1 MTATVV
7 EAMDKSFR
15 AFEGKF
21 EKRLQRLENGPQQR
35 DAAPRGEQSGFAIP
49 PEGVRLGAHDNLDQP
64 SPPENFYRQMASGS
78 RPPMPAATPSRSA
91 PQEPYRH
98 RDRHTGGP
106 PPDREHLRGAREGT
120 CDSTL
125 SQPSRNPDK
134 IKREEIGIFNPDYP
148 DPDDLGIVQDGKN
161 LIFTDV
167 YSFVDRIAT
176 FTESLGE
183 EASRQILG
191 HFQAILGGS
200 AILWW
205 TNELMAAR
213 RIELRSAGLLA
224 ILDELIVRFG
234 PDAAN
239 ATKSFYDCKLYLR
252 DVAADEQALQQ
263 FVQKKLR
270 WARSI
275 RMLGPDHSNWSSAM
289 MMIWSHM
296 EFEIQQCLPR
306 PDEFA
311 SLSDYMKKI
320 EKSRIIVNSAA
331 LKYYPHLVKKSSNK
345 SSLKSL
351 DKAEDRPRSS
361 RSSSDRREQS
371 RSSRREERY
380 RDDEYRPRDRYRDNR
395 RRDRDGNRDQRK
407 DYDRRDK
414 ERDDRGKRDEK
425 DRKHRDDRY
434 RKDHRDRDRKRDHD
448 RVHFA
453 EIDDDSGSDADHS
466 DASSSVSY
474 PSDSE
479 VDIACLVF
487 DANRTC
493 RKCHKEFD
501 DKTELRHHVKT
512 CEVKG
517 PLRSQRNCQA
527 NLQNPAR
534 RTCGHCGELAGSRN
548 ALFKHL
554 KHCQGAKSGTFDRPA
569 DPGIDEA
576 GAARIASE
584 PAPDDTSEAPEDLG
598 EINFVKEAPTLG
610 DDKPLEGPLGN
621 FTYLRVNA
629 RTSPKK
635 GDVEVCFDPGA
646 GRSIVGRNFF
656 RNLDHTIEK
665 REGKVSGIGGGILKL
680 KEWATFSL
688 YLPGVENGK
697 KTLFKFTR
705 GAWVIDNLLPNLL
718 LGNDFMDPY
727 RANIDYDT
735 KIVHLRAIDFAVPF
749 SIRVHSVPCVRRVK
763 TTRAI
768 TLLPDQEAMIPVN
781 YKPLPKG
788 RSFLFNAEHD
798 AAFHAVI
805 TAKTPK
811 VVAVKNT
818 SRGTI
823 TIPKRYPV
831 GKIDEN
837 HDSGFLACSW
847 NTAFKTMAVGATLMS
862 MAKPTA
868 IGDIEPINF
877 ALQNTNSLPVSAE
890 FDFDKRTAAVAE
902 HDLGLRAPD
911 APMVVNYNGTSST
924 PVSDYVYQL
933 TQGATV
939 DPPAGDQAPEEP
951 DLPVVPEKQS
961 TLGIRMVDNLPEI
974 VTKEGVH
981 IFAENS
987 QLAARFAKLV
997 RRHPRLWEDTG
1008 LIKLPPEQLM
1018 RVPLVEGWQNQR
1030 VSSRS
1035 YPLSRRDRQLLDE
1048 IFDGLHKQGKMIW
1061 ATRATP
1067 FAHPVFVVWRTV
1079 KGVTKGRVVID
1090 LRGLNRVS
1098 VPDNYPLPLQA
1109 EIIGSLRGKRYITAI
1124 DATAFFYQFGLH
1136 PPHRDRFTLISPRG
1150 LEQPTVCLMGY
1161 RNSPAHVQ
1169 RIMDQLLNPHAEYAR
1184 AFIDDIVIFSNDAE
1198 DHLKHLERI
1207 FRLFHD
1213 KNVAIAPTKS
1223 FIGYPSVELLGFRV
1237 NSLGLTTTAQRVE
1250 AFRNLAFPKTLKAL
1264 EQWIGATGFLR
1275 HLIPYYAQLLEPL
1288 QKRKTALLAQ
1298 GRENGQL
1305 VSGNQGKRANYCA
1318 KTTFEPSEA
1327 ERLSFDSIQK
1337 VICAENPSILYHF
1350 DPDKPLFLQVD
1361 GCLERGC
1368 GVMVFHVQD
1377 GYEWKPGSVIPSTQV
1392 QPVMFLSRCLTKAEL
1407 RYGPSEQEVA
1417 CLVWAVKKLRTMIHS
1432 SRHPVNVLTD
1442 HSSTRGI
1449 VEQTRL
1455 DTSSTDRSN
1464 RRLITASV
1472 YLSEYDLKVF
1482 HLPGRLNFVP
1492 DALSRLAAVQDK
1504 PEREEG
1510 EVILD
1515 NVMFAWAEA
1524 QMDDSLKNEFI
1535 AAYHEDSKYSAII
1548 KDLINGEPAEG
1559 SGEFFRPGL
1568 PFVLTGGLLYNIRP
1582 DGLRSIC
1589 IPHKMVKTVLSM
1601 VHDQK
1606 HHFGIDRM
1614 LYDLRG
1620 VSMVN
1625 KTRQVRKFAQH
1636 CPQCNVVS
1644 TDRQPPIGTLQ
1655 PIRPADT
1662 LPMRVIGI
1670 DFIVGLPTVPSE
1682 GSPWQLKGKVS
1693 FDSLLTVSCKSSK
1706 RTLLIPGHTTYT
1718 AQQWGQVLMR
1728 QLFLSDWGVPSAI
1741 ISDRDRK
1748 FTSEFWQGMWES
1760 LGTKLLMTAAYHPQS
1775 DGLAER
1781 KNQTVEIAMR
1791 FFVFERPEA
1800 NWTDLI
1806 TPLQWNLNSSYSAP
1820 IQSSPHEQLFGFKL
1834 PGPFEALAIP
1844 PSVESD
1850 IPSMRESLRED
1861 ARLAMDF
1868 AAARA
1873 KRRYDANRRDIE
1885 FKEGDKVYLRLH
1897 KGYHLPGNPPRK
1909 LSQQRT
1915 GPFEVVR
1922 RVGRLAY
1929 ELKFPENMGI
1939 HPVIS
1944 IAHLSPTPPG
1954 NDPNTG
1960 NGKKANRHYPATT
1973 PPSRGVSVAARER
1986 TSLQW
1991 KKLPAANREP
2001 EVPPKDGGRRSRRL
2015 APTGPASEEVAP
2027 ASTTAAPQ

>member
-1 MTATVV
+1 MSHGGGGPSGNRADGDNNSVPGNYPEHPSYPDIEQPEMEEATRHQSAYRRSQIRNLHRTAAEAPPATSAFGDTPARSRANTAIRAGSDSGSDSIILRGSDGNDYKLGNNKTSVRYLHRQISAQEARTDALVDRMTATVV

-98 RDRHTGGP
+98 RDRHP
-106 PPDREHLRGAREGT
+106 GAL
-120 CDSTL
+120 STE
-125 SQPSRNPDK
+125 SQPLPRVWVRRHPVRSW
-134 IKREEIGIFNPDYP
+134 G
-148 DPDDLGIVQDGKN
+148 
-161 LIFTDV
+161 T
-167 YSFVDRIAT
+167 
-176 FTESLGE
+176 
-183 EASRQILG
+183 
-191 HFQAILGGS
+191 FQAILGGS

-270 WARSI
+270 WARSM

-306 PDEFA
+306 PDEFT

-351 DKAEDRPRSS
+351 DKVEDRPRSS

-434 RKDHRDRDRKRDHD
+434 RKDDRDRDRKRDHD

-453 EIDDDSGSDADHS
+453 EIDDDSGSDVDHS
-466 DASSSVSY
+466 DA
-474 PSDSE
+474 
-479 VDIACLVF
+479 
-487 DANRTC
+487 NM
-493 RKCHKEFD
+493 
-501 DKTELRHHVKT
+501 
-512 CEVKG
+512 
-517 PLRSQRNCQA
+517 RSQRPFTLTTKLSSQ
-527 NLQNPAR
+527 
-534 RTCGHCGELAGSRN
+534 S
-548 ALFKHL
+548 
-554 KHCQGAKSGTFDRPA
+554 AKSSAPHLRALRGAGRLPQRP
-569 DPGIDEA
+569 IQ
-576 GAARIASE
+576 ASE
-584 PAPDDTSEAPEDLG
+584 ALKTSKS
-598 EINFVKEAPTLG
+598 V
-610 DDKPLEGPLGN
+610 
-621 FTYLRVNA
+621 
-629 RTSPKK
+629 
-635 GDVEVCFDPGA
+635 FDPGA
-646 GRSIVGRNFF
+646 GRSIVGRNFL

-665 REGKVSGIGGGILKL
+665 REGKVSGVGGGILKL

-688 YLPGVENGK
+688 YLPGIENGK

-705 GAWVIDNLLPNLL
+705 GAWVIDKLLPNLL

-749 SIRVHSVPCVRRVK
+749 SIR
-763 TTRAI
+763 
-768 TLLPDQEAMIPVN
+768 EAMIPVN

-862 MAKPTA
+862 MAKPTT
-868 IGDIEPINF
+868 IGDIEPANF

-911 APMVVNYNGTSST
+911 APTVENYNGTSST
-924 PVSDYVYQL
+924 P
-933 TQGATV
+933 
-939 DPPAGDQAPEEP
+939 
-951 DLPVVPEKQS
+951 S

-987 QLAARFAKLV
+987 QLAARFAELV
-997 RRHPRLWEDTG
+997 RRFPRLWEDTG

-1169 RIMDQLLNPHAEYAR
+1169 RIMDQLLKPHAEYAR

-1237 NSLGLTTTAQRVE
+1237 DSLGLTTTAQRVE

-1377 GYEWKPGSVIPSTQV
+1377 GYEWKPGSVIPSKQV

-1492 DALSRLAAVQDK
+1492 DALSRLTAVQDK

-1548 KDLINGEPAEG
+1548 KDLISGEPAEG

-1606 HHFGIDRM
+1606 HHFGVDRM

-1625 KTRQVRKFAQH
+1625 QELAKVTKVCPSTA
-1636 CPQCNVVS
+1636 PQCN
-1644 TDRQPPIGTLQ
+1644 RL
-1655 PIRPADT
+1655 
-1662 LPMRVIGI
+1662 
-1670 DFIVGLPTVPSE
+1670 
-1682 GSPWQLKGKVS
+1682 
-1693 FDSLLTVSCKSSK
+1693 SCKSSK

-1748 FTSEFWQGMWES
+1748 FTSEFWQAMWES

-1885 FKEGDKVYLRLH
+1885 FREGDKVYLRLH

-1954 NDPNTG
+1954 NDPFD
-1960 NGKKANRHYPATT
+1960 RHPVPPGPVEDSQASTDSAPGEDYEVEVILRHRVTRRKYEYLIKWKGWGHEHNVWKTEYELRHTPRLLKEYWQRQGGQPALPGDDATE
-1973 PPSRGVSVAARER
+1973 PRRKRGRPRKNVAPAEEA
-1986 TSLQW
+1986 
-1991 KKLPAANREP
+1991 PAANREP
-2001 EVPPKDGGRRSRRL
+2001 EVPPKDGRRRSRRL
-2015 APTGPASEEVAP
+2015 VPTGTMPTPASEEATP